1 MRPILLELGGKDGA
15 IVSDDADLE
24 KAAKDIVSGAFSY
37 SGQRCTAI
45 KESSCNGKC
54 CR

>member
-24 KAAKDIVSGAFSY
+24 KAAKDIVSGHSVI
-37 SGQRCTAI
+37 RD
-45 KESSCNGKC
+45 
-54 CR
+54 RDVLR